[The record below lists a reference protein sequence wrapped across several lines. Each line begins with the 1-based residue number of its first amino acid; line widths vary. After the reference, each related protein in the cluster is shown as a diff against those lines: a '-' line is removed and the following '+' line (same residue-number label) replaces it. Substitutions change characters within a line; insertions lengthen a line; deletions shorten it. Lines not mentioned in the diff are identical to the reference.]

1 MLLTIAFVLIL
12 YLLWRASTLASQL
25 ATVEHNLR
33 ALERRMQEDE
43 VPIFVPTVQPQA
55 PPPLPPIEEQLQPVA
70 VEPQPAIRAEE
81 MVAEPPPLPTPV
93 VEEEQSVLPEKPN
106 VSWEERIGGNLLNK
120 IGAVILVIG
129 IALFLGYSFASM
141 GALGRVCTGLTV
153 SISILAGGLYLERK
167 DDLRIFARGLI
178 ATGWAATYFTSYAM
192 SAIDAAKVIDNPAIG
207 LAVMAA
213 VATAMVAHSLR
224 YRVQSLTALAY
235 GCVYAALGLSE
246 LNTAVV
252 LALFPLAGSMLWL
265 ARKFAWNQL
274 TPFAAAATYA
284 VFLSRS
290 DSGASLW
297 TVQSLLIAF
306 WVLFEAADLLAPSR
320 LAFAI
325 NALAGLGASAYAW
338 QHKDPESMWLFCCGA
353 AALYLATTLVRASR
367 KQDSWASLSISAVLA
382 ALGIFAQTHGL
393 WTAIF
398 LAAEAELL
406 FLAGHHLEVPAIRIF
421 SYFAFFA
428 SLSSSALATGQWT
441 PALLVHAGLFYSN
454 RRLRS
459 NARWFGYA
467 ASALTAVAIG
477 IECPWRWTAAAWV
490 GFALVLFETGVW
502 RRLAEFRYQAYAVAS
517 LGLVASAATRLHPAF
532 VANHKSAFFTA
543 AAALLYA
550 LRATR
555 GLHSLVEQERANIRT
570 VCAISAPL
578 LMANALT
585 GVTPEPWW
593 GVAWLGA
600 AILLMELALHALP
613 AELLL
618 PALVLASAGAGHTVL
633 QLRWDTFAASGAI
646 ALIAALRLLWIRQPW
661 ITLLR
666 GSMLA
671 VAGVFGWAAMWLGGT
686 PHAWIP
692 VIAAACAYLFAEA
705 GRALEAP
712 DFEYA
717 GHGLSAC
724 SAMLVIFMPPVQW
737 PALFVI
743 ATHAAF
749 AVRFRM
755 IEWHGW
761 PALTIFAMWL
771 QQTAG
776 NNASAPLALAALALL
791 YIAEHL
797 EIHAMRWQAYV
808 AFLLATAAYVWTGS
822 DAAIWARGVT
832 AATLLPATLFS
843 SRNRQSI
850 RTLFA
855 AGLASCTATL
865 LYEEASGG
873 MLSIALGLEGIALL
887 AAGFAAK
894 ERSLRLSG
902 LALLLLC
909 TIKLFAY
916 DLSGLETVYR
926 IASFLCLGVI
936 LMAASWAYTRFKS
949 LF

>member
-33 ALERRMQEDE
+33 ALERRKQEDE

-55 PPPLPPIEEQLQPVA
+55 PPPLPQKEEPVQPVA
-70 VEPQPAIRAEE
+70 I
-81 MVAEPPPLPTPV
+81 EPPPLPTPV
-93 VEEEQSVLPEKPN
+93 VEIEQPQIPEKPN

-141 GALGRVCTGLTV
+141 GPLGRVCTGFAV
-153 SISILAGGLYLERK
+153 SLSILAGGLYLERK
-167 DDLRIFARGLI
+167 EDLRAFARGLI
-178 ATGWAATYFTSYAM
+178 ATGWAATYFTSYSM
-192 SAIDAAKVIDNPAIG
+192 SAIDAAKVIDSPVIG
-207 LAVMAA
+207 LAAMAA
-213 VATAMVAHSLR
+213 VATAMVVHSLR

-235 GCVYAALGLSE
+235 GCVYAALALSE
-246 LNTAVV
+246 LNAAVV

-265 ARKFAWNQL
+265 ARRFAWNQL

-284 VFLSRS
+284 VFLSRG
-290 DSGASLW
+290 DSGSPLW
-297 TVQSLLIAF
+297 TVQVLLLAF
-306 WVLFEAADLLAPSR
+306 WILFEAADLLAPSR

-325 NALAGLGASAYAW
+325 NSLAGLGASAYAW

-353 AALYLATTLVRASR
+353 SALYLATTLVRAAS
-367 KQDSWASLSISAVLA
+367 KQDARASLSISAVLA
-382 ALGIFAQTHGL
+382 ALGIFAHTHGL

-406 FLAGHHLEVPAIRIF
+406 FLAGHHLEIPAIRVL

-441 PALLVHAGLFYSN
+441 PALLVHAALFYVN
-454 RRLRS
+454 RALRS
-459 NARWFGYA
+459 TAPLFGYA
-467 ASALTAVAIG
+467 ASVLAATAIG
-477 IECPWRWTAAAWV
+477 IECPWRWTAAAWI
-490 GFALVLFETGVW
+490 GFAIVLFETGVW
-502 RRLAEFRYQAYAVAS
+502 RKLAEFRYQGYGVAA
-517 LGLVASAATRLHPAF
+517 LGLISSAAMRLDPQF
-532 VANHKSAFFTA
+532 VANRHSAFFTA
-543 AAALLYA
+543 AATLFYA

-555 GLHSLVEQERANIRT
+555 GLQVLAETERAAIRT
-570 VCAISAPL
+570 ACSIFVPL
-578 LMANALT
+578 LVATALT
-585 GVTPEPWW
+585 SVTPELWW
-593 GVAWLGA
+593 GVAWLA
-600 AILLMELALHALP
+600 AAMILLELALHSLP
-613 AELLL
+613 AVLLL
-618 PALVLASAGAGHTVL
+618 PALVLATAGAGHTVL
-633 QLRWDTFAASGAI
+633 QLRWETFAASGAI

-671 VAGVFGWAAMWLGGT
+671 VACVFGWAAMWLGGT

-692 VIAAACAYLFAEA
+692 AIIAACAYLFAEL
-705 GRALEAP
+705 GRALKAI
-712 DFEYA
+712 DFEFA

-724 SAMLVIFMPPVQW
+724 AAMLVIFMPPVQW

-761 PALTIFAMWL
+761 PALTIFALWL
-771 QQTAG
+771 HQAAG
-776 NNASAPLALAALALL
+776 DNASAPLAVAALALL
-791 YIAEHL
+791 AIAEHF
-797 EIHAMRWQAYV
+797 EITAMRWQAYI
-808 AFLLATAAYVWTGS
+808 AFALAAAGYVWAGP
-822 DAAIWARGVT
+822 DAAIWARSVM
-832 AATLLPATLFS
+832 AATLLPATLLS
-843 SRNRQSI
+843 SRERQSI
-850 RTLFA
+850 RAVFA
-855 AGLASCTATL
+855 AGLAACTAIL
-865 LYEEASGG
+865 LFEEASGG

-887 AAGFAAK
+887 GTGFAAK

-909 TIKLFAY
+909 AGKLFAY
-916 DLSGLETVYR
+916 DLSGLEKVYR